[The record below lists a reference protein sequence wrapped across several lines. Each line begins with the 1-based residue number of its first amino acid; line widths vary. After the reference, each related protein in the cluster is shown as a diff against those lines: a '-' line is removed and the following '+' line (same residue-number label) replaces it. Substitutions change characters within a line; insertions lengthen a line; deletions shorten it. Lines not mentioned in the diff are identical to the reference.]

1 MSTGSTMH
9 VILSDSEESSG
20 WSRLLRFFV
29 ACRLLRM
36 TVYGE
41 SLNLGSNK
49 LDDFQRSLLQLD
61 GSRGCVIIR
70 KVPDAGEFCN
80 RIDLGEEGIGK

>member
-1 MSTGSTMH
+1 MH

-49 LDDFQRSLLQLD
+49 LDDFQWSL
-61 GSRGCVIIR
+61 
-70 KVPDAGEFCN
+70 
-80 RIDLGEEGIGK
+80 

>member
-49 LDDFQRSLLQLD
+49 LDDFQWSL
-61 GSRGCVIIR
+61 
-70 KVPDAGEFCN
+70 
-80 RIDLGEEGIGK
+80 